1 MKSLMMKKSLILLMI
16 MAGIT
21 ACVQKSEN
29 TSEQPV
35 KDSVTVI
42 TENRADVQ
50 SDSWLGQYAG
60 FFPCG
65 DCEGIETVIT
75 LQEDST
81 YIQKSTYLGKDN
93 SFEETGTFTLIEPGS
108 RLVLKSA
115 DSEQSYLLGDG
126 TLTLLNSEG
135 KVTEGE
141 LADAYVLKKK
151 N

>member
-60 FFPCG
+60 VFPCG

-108 RLVLKSA
+108 RPVLKSA